1 MIRGSSGKLVA
12 SEDVANAVARAAQAG
27 ERVVDQVSYQQSDN
41 TLRVVCGPVALLID
55 VSTIPELSGIPTE
68 ELSLVELSPAGTT
81 IQIEN
86 LGIYI
91 EAASLVLEELQRL
104 SKMKTSNGI
113 IVDYLQRNH
122 KSV

>member
-27 ERVVDQVSYQQSDN
+27 ERVVDQVSYQQSDK

-104 SKMKTSNGI
+104 STMKTSNGI

>member
-104 SKMKTSNGI
+104 STMKTSNGI